1 MTMSSK
7 PKTILESMLNHLGF
21 DATVEETAHD
31 SGSLLNVRTED
42 DPGRLIGR
50 QGRTLSDLQYLTNRL
65 LIVQDKEA
73 PKVTVD
79 VGNYRTE
86 NRDGLIEKAKAAAEK
101 ARRWGET
108 VEMEPMNAFD
118 RRVVHEALREVEDVS
133 TESIEVEDTNKKMI
147 LVRPV
152 SGLSLIHI

>member
-1 MTMSSK
+1 MTMSSSAK
-7 PKTILESMLNHLGF
+7 DILENMLTRLGF
-21 DATVEETAHD
+21 DAAVEETSMD
-31 SGSLLNVRTED
+31 SGSLLNVKTED

-86 NRDGLIEKAKAAAEK
+86 SRDGLIEKAKAAAEK
-101 ARRWGET
+101 ARRWGEV
-108 VEMEPMNAFD
+108 VELDPLNAFD
-118 RRVVHEALREVEDVS
+118 RRVVHQTLQDVEDVS
-133 TESIEVEDTNKKMI
+133 TESIEVEGTANKVI
-147 LVRPV
+147 LIRPV
-152 SGLSLIHI
+152 RS

>member
-7 PKTILESMLNHLGF
+7 PKSILENMLNHLGF
-21 DATVEETAHD
+21 DASVEETALD
-31 SGSLLNVRTED
+31 SGSLLNVKTED

-65 LIVQDKEA
+65 LIVQDDEA
-73 PKVTVD
+73 PKVMVD

-86 NRDGLIEKAKAAAEK
+86 NRAGLEQKAKAAAEK
-101 ARRWGET
+101 ARRWGEV

-118 RRVVHEALREVEDVS
+118 RRVVHQALEEAEDVT

-147 LVRPV
+147 LVRPK
-152 SGLSLIHI
+152 GN

>member
-1 MTMSSK
+1 MSTL
-7 PKTILESMLNHLGF
+7 PKNILENLLTRLGF
-21 DATVEETAHD
+21 EATIEETEMET
-31 SGSLLNVRTED
+31 GSLLNVNTED

-86 NRDGLIEKAKAAAEK
+86 NTENLVKTAKEAAEK
-101 ARRWGET
+101 TRRWGEV
-108 VEMEPMNAFD
+108 VELAPMNAYD
-118 RRVVHEALREVEDVS
+118 RRVVHQALTEVEDVT
-133 TESIEVEDTNKKMI
+133 TESIEVEDTNNKVI
-147 LVRPV
+147 LVRPKR
-152 SGLSLIHI
+152 

>member
-1 MTMSSK
+1 MTMSSTAK
-7 PKTILESMLNHLGF
+7 NILENMLTRLGF
-21 DATVEETAHD
+21 DADVEETPMD
-31 SGSLLNVRTED
+31 SGSLLNVKTED

-86 NRDGLIEKAKAAAEK
+86 NRESLVKQALAAAEK
-101 ARRWGET
+101 ARRWGE
-108 VEMEPMNAFD
+108 VIELDPMNAFD
-118 RRVVHEALREVEDVS
+118 RRVVHQTLSDAEDVT
-133 TESIEVEDTNKKMI
+133 TESIEIEGTTNKVI
-147 LVRPV
+147 LIRPKK
-152 SGLSLIHI
+152 

>member
-1 MTMSSK
+1 MTMSTI
-7 PKTILESMLNHLGF
+7 PKSILENLLNRLGF
-21 DATVEETAHD
+21 DATVEETPMD
-31 SGSLLNVRTED
+31 DGSLLNVNTED

-86 NRDGLIEKAKAAAEK
+86 NRESVIKKANEAADK
-101 ARRWGET
+101 ARRWGEV
-108 VEMEPMNAFD
+108 VEMEPMAAFD
-118 RRVVHEALREVEDVS
+118 RRTVHQALAEAEGIT
-133 TESIEVEDTNKKMI
+133 TESIEVDGTANKVI
-147 LVRPV
+147 LVRPKK
-152 SGLSLIHI
+152 

>member
-1 MTMSSK
+1 MTMSSTAK
-7 PKTILESMLNHLGF
+7 NILENMLTRLGF
-21 DATVEETAHD
+21 DAAVEETAMD
-31 SGSLLNVRTED
+31 SGSLLNVKTED

-86 NRDGLIEKAKAAAEK
+86 NREDLVKQAKAAAEK
-101 ARRWGET
+101 ARRWGEV

-118 RRVVHEALREVEDVS
+118 RRVVHQTLTEVEDVT
-133 TESIEVEDTNKKMI
+133 TESIEVEGTTNKVV
-147 LVRPV
+147 LVRPNK
-152 SGLSLIHI
+152 

>member
-1 MTMSSK
+1 MTMSSSAK
-7 PKTILESMLNHLGF
+7 DILENMLTRLGF
-21 DATVEETAHD
+21 DAAVEETPMD
-31 SGSLLNVRTED
+31 SGSLLNVKTED

-86 NRDGLIEKAKAAAEK
+86 SRDGLIEKAKAAAEK
-101 ARRWGET
+101 ARRWGEV
-108 VEMEPMNAFD
+108 VELDPLNAFD
-118 RRVVHEALREVEDVS
+118 RRVVHQTLQDLEDVS
-133 TESIEVEDTNKKMI
+133 TESIEVEGTNNKVI

-152 SGLSLIHI
+152 RN

>member
-1 MTMSSK
+1 MTMSTL
-7 PKTILESMLNHLGF
+7 PKNILENLLTRLGF
-21 DATVEETAHD
+21 EATIEETEMET
-31 SGSLLNVRTED
+31 GSLLNVKTED

-86 NRDGLIEKAKAAAEK
+86 NTENLVKTAKEAAEK
-101 ARRWGET
+101 TRRWGEV
-108 VEMEPMNAFD
+108 VELVPMNAYD
-118 RRVVHEALREVEDVS
+118 RRVVHQALTDVEDVT
-133 TESIEVEDTNKKMI
+133 TESIEVEDTPNKVI
-147 LVRPV
+147 LVRPKR
-152 SGLSLIHI
+152 

>member
-7 PKTILESMLNHLGF
+7 PKSILENMLNHLGF
-21 DATVEETAHD
+21 DASVEETALD
-31 SGSLLNVRTED
+31 SGSLLNVKTED

-65 LIVQDKEA
+65 LIVQDDEA
-73 PKVTVD
+73 PKVMVD

-86 NRDGLIEKAKAAAEK
+86 NREKLVQKAKAAAEK
-101 ARRWGET
+101 ARRWGEV

-118 RRVVHEALREVEDVS
+118 RRVVHQALEEAEDVT
-133 TESIEVEDTNKKMI
+133 TESIEVEDANKKMI
-147 LVRPV
+147 LVRPKV
-152 SGLSLIHI
+152 N

>member
-7 PKTILESMLNHLGF
+7 PKSILENMLNHLGF
-21 DATVEETAHD
+21 DASVEETALD
-31 SGSLLNVRTED
+31 SGSLLNVKTED

-65 LIVQDKEA
+65 LIEQDDEA
-73 PKVTVD
+73 PKVMVD

-86 NRDGLIEKAKAAAEK
+86 NREGLVQKAKAAAEK
-101 ARRWGET
+101 ARRWGEV

-118 RRVVHEALREVEDVS
+118 RRVVHQALEEAEDVT

-147 LVRPV
+147 LVRPK
-152 SGLSLIHI
+152 GN

>member
-1 MTMSSK
+1 MTMSTL
-7 PKTILESMLNHLGF
+7 PKNILENLLTRLGF
-21 DATVEETAHD
+21 EATIEETEMET
-31 SGSLLNVRTED
+31 GSLLNVKTED

-86 NRDGLIEKAKAAAEK
+86 NTENLVKTAKEAAEK
-101 ARRWGET
+101 TRRWGEV
-108 VEMEPMNAFD
+108 VELAPMNAYD
-118 RRVVHEALREVEDVS
+118 RRVVHQALTEVEDVT
-133 TESIEVEDTNKKMI
+133 TESIEVEDTTNKVI
-147 LVRPV
+147 LVRPKR
-152 SGLSLIHI
+152 

>member
-1 MTMSSK
+1 MTMSTL
-7 PKTILESMLNHLGF
+7 PKNILENLLTRLGF
-21 DATVEETAHD
+21 EATIEETEMET
-31 SGSLLNVRTED
+31 GSLLNVKTED

-86 NRDGLIEKAKAAAEK
+86 NTETLVKTAKEAAEK
-101 ARRWGET
+101 SRRWGEV
-108 VEMEPMNAFD
+108 VELEPMNAYD
-118 RRVVHEALREVEDVS
+118 RRIVHQTLADVEDVT
-133 TESIEVEDTNKKMI
+133 TESIEVEDTSNKVV
-147 LVRPV
+147 LVRPKR
-152 SGLSLIHI
+152 

>member
-1 MTMSSK
+1 MSSK
-7 PKTILESMLNHLGF
+7 PKSILENMLNHLGF
-21 DATVEETAHD
+21 DASVEETALD
-31 SGSLLNVRTED
+31 SGSLLNVKTED

-65 LIVQDKEA
+65 LIVQDDEA

-86 NRDGLIEKAKAAAEK
+86 NREELVQKAKAAAEK
-101 ARRWGET
+101 ARRWGEV

-118 RRVVHEALREVEDVS
+118 RRVVHQALEEVEDVT

-147 LVRPV
+147 LVRPN
-152 SGLSLIHI
+152 SN

>member
-1 MTMSSK
+1 MQ
-7 PKTILESMLNHLGF
+7 
-21 DATVEETAHD
+21 
-31 SGSLLNVRTED
+31 TED

-86 NRDGLIEKAKAAAEK
+86 NRAGLIEKAQAAAEK
-101 ARRWGET
+101 ARRWGEA
-108 VEMEPMNAFD
+108 VEMEPMNAYD
-118 RRVVHEALREVEDVS
+118 RRVVHEALREVSDVS
-133 TESIEVEDTNKKMI
+133 TESIEVEDANKKMI

-152 SGLSLIHI
+152 SG

>member
-1 MTMSSK
+1 MTMSTI
-7 PKTILESMLNHLGF
+7 PKNILENLLTRLGF
-21 DATVEETAHD
+21 EATVEETELET
-31 SGSLLNVRTED
+31 GSLLNVKTED

-86 NRDGLIEKAKAAAEK
+86 NTENLVKTAKEAAEK
-101 ARRWGET
+101 TRRWGEV
-108 VEMEPMNAFD
+108 VELEPMNAYD
-118 RRVVHEALREVEDVS
+118 RRVVHQALTDVEDVT
-133 TESIEVEDTNKKMI
+133 TESIEVEDTSNKVI
-147 LVRPV
+147 LVRPKR
-152 SGLSLIHI
+152 

>member
-1 MTMSSK
+1 MTMSTL
-7 PKTILESMLNHLGF
+7 PKNILENLLTRLGF
-21 DATVEETAHD
+21 EATIEETEMET
-31 SGSLLNVRTED
+31 GSLLNVKTED

-86 NRDGLIEKAKAAAEK
+86 NTENLVKTAKEAAEK
-101 ARRWGET
+101 TRRWGEV
-108 VEMEPMNAFD
+108 VELSPMNAYD
-118 RRVVHEALREVEDVS
+118 RRVVHQALTEVEDVT
-133 TESIEVEDTNKKMI
+133 TESIEVEDTNNKVI
-147 LVRPV
+147 LVRPKR
-152 SGLSLIHI
+152 

>member
-1 MTMSSK
+1 MK
-7 PKTILESMLNHLGF
+7 
-21 DATVEETAHD
+21 
-31 SGSLLNVRTED
+31 TED

-86 NRDGLIEKAKAAAEK
+86 NRDGLVKKAKEAAEK
-101 ARRWGET
+101 ARRWGDV
-108 VEMEPMNAFD
+108 VEMDPMNAFD
-118 RRVVHEALREVEDVS
+118 RRVVHQTLKEVDDID
-133 TESIEVEDTNKKMI
+133 TESIEVEGTNNKVV
-147 LVRPV
+147 LVRPK
-152 SGLSLIHI
+152 S

>member
-1 MTMSSK
+1 MSTL
-7 PKTILESMLNHLGF
+7 PKNILENLLTRLGF
-21 DATVEETAHD
+21 EATIEETEMET
-31 SGSLLNVRTED
+31 GSLLNVKTED

-86 NRDGLIEKAKAAAEK
+86 NTENLVKTAKEAAEK
-101 ARRWGET
+101 TRRWGEV
-108 VEMEPMNAFD
+108 VELAPMNAYD
-118 RRVVHEALREVEDVS
+118 RRVVHQALTEVEDVT
-133 TESIEVEDTNKKMI
+133 TESIEVEDTNNKVI
-147 LVRPV
+147 LVRPKR
-152 SGLSLIHI
+152 

>member
-1 MTMSSK
+1 MTMSTI
-7 PKTILESMLNHLGF
+7 PKSILENLLSRLGF
-21 DATVEETAHD
+21 NATVEETPMD
-31 SGSLLNVRTED
+31 DGSLLNVNTED

-86 NRDGLIEKAKAAAEK
+86 NRESLIKKANEAADK
-101 ARRWGET
+101 ARRWGEV
-108 VEMEPMNAFD
+108 VEMEPMTAFD
-118 RRVVHEALREVEDVS
+118 RRTVHQALAEAEGIT
-133 TESIEVEDTNKKMI
+133 TESIEIDGTTNKVV
-147 LVRPV
+147 LVRPKK
-152 SGLSLIHI
+152 

>member
-1 MTMSSK
+1 MTMSSTAK
-7 PKTILESMLNHLGF
+7 NILENMLTRLGF
-21 DATVEETAHD
+21 DADVEETAMD
-31 SGSLLNVRTED
+31 SSSLLNVKTED

-86 NRDGLIEKAKAAAEK
+86 NREDLVKQAKAAAEK
-101 ARRWGET
+101 ARRWGEV

-118 RRVVHEALREVEDVS
+118 RRVVHQTLTEVEDVT
-133 TESIEVEDTNKKMI
+133 TESIEVEGTTNKVV
-147 LVRPV
+147 LVRPKK
-152 SGLSLIHI
+152 

>member
-7 PKTILESMLNHLGF
+7 PKSILENMLNHLGF
-21 DATVEETAHD
+21 DASVEETALD
-31 SGSLLNVRTED
+31 SGSLLNVKTED

-65 LIVQDKEA
+65 LIEQDDEA

-86 NRDGLIEKAKAAAEK
+86 NREELVQKAKAAAEK
-101 ARRWGET
+101 ARRWGEV

-118 RRVVHEALREVEDVS
+118 RRVVHQALEEAEDVT
-133 TESIEVEDTNKKMI
+133 TESIEVEDTNRKMI
-147 LVRPV
+147 LVRPKTN
-152 SGLSLIHI
+152 

>member
-1 MTMSSK
+1 MTMSTI
-7 PKTILESMLNHLGF
+7 PKSILENLLNRLGF
-21 DATVEETAHD
+21 DATVEETPMD
-31 SGSLLNVRTED
+31 DGSLLNVNTED

-86 NRDGLIEKAKAAAEK
+86 NREELVKKANEAADK
-101 ARRWGET
+101 ARRWGEV
-108 VEMEPMNAFD
+108 VEMEPMTAFD
-118 RRVVHEALREVEDVS
+118 RRTVHQALAEAEGIT
-133 TESIEVEDTNKKMI
+133 TESIEVDGTTNKVI
-147 LVRPV
+147 LVRPKK
-152 SGLSLIHI
+152 

>member
-1 MTMSSK
+1 MSTI
-7 PKTILESMLNHLGF
+7 PKSILENLLNRLGF
-21 DATVEETAHD
+21 DATVEETPMD
-31 SGSLLNVRTED
+31 EGSLLNVNTED

-86 NRDGLIEKAKAAAEK
+86 NREELVKKANEAAAK
-101 ARRWGET
+101 ARRWGEV
-108 VEMEPMNAFD
+108 VEMEPMTAFD
-118 RRVVHEALREVEDVS
+118 RRTVHQALAEAEGIS
-133 TESIEVEDTNKKMI
+133 TESIEVDGTANKVI
-147 LVRPV
+147 LVRPKK
-152 SGLSLIHI
+152 

>member
-1 MTMSSK
+1 MTMSSSAK
-7 PKTILESMLNHLGF
+7 DILENMLTRLGV
-21 DATVEETAHD
+21 DAAVEETPMD
-31 SGSLLNVRTED
+31 SGSLLNVKTED

-86 NRDGLIEKAKAAAEK
+86 SRDGLIEKAKAAAEK
-101 ARRWGET
+101 ARRWGEV
-108 VEMEPMNAFD
+108 VELDPLNAFD
-118 RRVVHEALREVEDVS
+118 RRVVHQTLQDVEDVS
-133 TESIEVEDTNKKMI
+133 TESIEVEGTANKVI
-147 LVRPV
+147 LIRPV
-152 SGLSLIHI
+152 RS

>member
-1 MTMSSK
+1 MTMSTI
-7 PKTILESMLNHLGF
+7 PKSILENLLSRLGF
-21 DATVEETAHD
+21 NATVEETPMD
-31 SGSLLNVRTED
+31 DGSLLNVKTED

-86 NRDGLIEKAKAAAEK
+86 NRDSLIKKANEAADK
-101 ARRWGET
+101 ARRWGEV
-108 VEMEPMNAFD
+108 VEMEPMTAFD
-118 RRVVHEALREVEDVS
+118 RRTVHQALAEAEGIT
-133 TESIEVEDTNKKMI
+133 TESIEIDGTTNKVV
-147 LVRPV
+147 LVR
-152 SGLSLIHI
+152 LKK

>member
-1 MTMSSK
+1 MTMSSSAK
-7 PKTILESMLNHLGF
+7 DILENMLTRLGF
-21 DATVEETAHD
+21 DAAVEETPMD
-31 SGSLLNVRTED
+31 SGSLLNVKTED

-86 NRDGLIEKAKAAAEK
+86 SRDGLIEKAKAAAEK
-101 ARRWGET
+101 ARRWGEV
-108 VEMEPMNAFD
+108 VELDPLNAFD
-118 RRVVHEALREVEDVS
+118 RRVVHQTLQDVEDVS
-133 TESIEVEDTNKKMI
+133 TESIEVEGTANKVI
-147 LVRPV
+147 LI
-152 SGLSLIHI
+152 LSLIHI